1 MSFLAAW
8 VVVVTLGAG
17 PEPMLVVSYQSLGVE
32 PATAVAIT
40 EGFRQAV
47 PPSLTALPAAESEK
61 VSRSAVMCG
70 EDGACLSTIGARSG
84 ARWVLAF
91 GVGKVGSSLLLSAL
105 FVDVKAGKEVMRGSR
120 RVPEAT
126 SDWSLVTRSLAEE
139 VVKPPAEPVVVQV
152 PVEVVKPVKP
162 HTYRP
167 WAFVSLGIAAAFAVV
182 ATGLGLTAAGNY
194 QRLQMSPANEMLRS
208 AQKGLNGVADGFL
221 IGSVIVGAVS
231 ILFFILDAAEKP
243 VVVTE

>member
-8 VVVVTLGAG
+8 VVVITLAA
-17 PEPMLVVSYQSLGVE
+17 EPAPLLVVSYQSLGVE
-32 PATAVAIT
+32 PATAAAIT
-40 EGFRQAV
+40 EGFRQAA
-47 PPSLTALPAAESEK
+47 PQGLTALSAAESER

-70 EDGACLSTIGARSG
+70 EDGSCLSTVGQRSG

-120 RVPEAT
+120 RVPEGIT
-126 SDWSLVTRSLAEE
+126 DWSLVTRSLAEE

-152 PVEVVKPVKP
+152 PIEVVKPVKP

-167 WAFVSLGIAAAFAVV
+167 WAFVSLGIAAALGVV
-182 ATGLGLTAAGNY
+182 ATGLGITAAGNY
-194 QRLQMSPANEMLRS
+194 QRLQMSPASETLRTN
-208 AQKGLNGVADGFL
+208 QRGLNGFADGFL
-221 IGSVIVGAVS
+221 IGSVLTGALSIV
-231 ILFFILDAAEKP
+231 FFILDAVEKP
-243 VVVTE
+243 VVVAE